1 MQNLQNLKRIA
12 LRVRRLA
19 FVMCA
24 LTLLTACSRSHDL
37 TELKDWTEE
46 QYKDRKPAVEPLPVI
61 IPYENYTYTAS
72 NQSDPF
78 SANNLARSKPKPTA
92 SGISP
97 DTNRRREVL
106 EQYPLDSIAMVGT
119 LFKDDVSWVILQ
131 APDGTIHRAKQGN
144 HVGQNYGEIVNIT
157 EEQIAIRELINGPN
171 GNWIERGAT
180 IAADGG

>member
-1 MQNLQNLKRIA
+1 MYNTHSTS
-12 LRVRRLA
+12 RRTCRL
-19 FVMCA
+19 VMATCA
-24 LTLLTACSRSHDL
+24 LTLLTACTKSHDL
-37 TELKDWTEE
+37 SELKRWTESQFE
-46 QYKDRKPAVEPLPVI
+46 DRKPAVEPLPVI
-61 IPYENYTYTAS
+61 VPYENYKYTAS
-72 NQSDPF
+72 NQTDPF

-106 EQYPLDSIAMVGT
+106 EQYPLDSITMVGT

-144 HVGQNYGEIVNIT
+144 HLGQNYGEIINIT
-157 EEQIAIRELINGPN
+157 EEQIGIRELINGPN